1 MHNATRMDD
10 LKPRTRIVYE
20 THAAAWDAQRSRV
33 LFEKGWLDRLLA
45 FSAPGDCVLDVGC
58 GAGEPVAGYL
68 VARGRRVC
76 GVDFSAPMLE
86 MARARFPGERWTLG
100 DMRVLDLGETF
111 SGVIAWDSFFH
122 LTAEE
127 QRATL
132 PRLAGH
138 VAPGG
143 ALLATVGPA
152 EGEAIGAVDG
162 AAVYHASLSIAE
174 YERWLNAAGM
184 RLVAFTPDDPDC
196 AGHSVLL
203 AAR

>member
-1 MHNATRMDD
+1 MDD
-10 LKPRTRIVYE
+10 VKTQTKAVYE
-20 THAAAWDAQRSRV
+20 THAAAWDAQRSRA

-45 FSAPGDCVLDVGC
+45 FGAAGDGVLDAGC
-58 GAGEPVAGYL
+58 GAGEPIAAYL
-68 VARGRRVC
+68 VAQGRRVC
-76 GVDFSAPMLE
+76 GVDFSGAMLDI
-86 MARARFPGERWTLG
+86 ARARFPGERWLQA
-100 DMRVLDLGETF
+100 DMRALDLGVTF
-111 SGVIAWDSFFH
+111 AGVIAWDSFFH

-132 PRLAGH
+132 PRLAAH

-152 EGEAIGAVDG
+152 EGEAIGSVDG
-162 AAVYHASLSIAE
+162 AAVYHASLSTGE
-174 YERWLNAAGM
+174 YERLLNAAGM

>member
-1 MHNATRMDD
+1 MADVKTQT
-10 LKPRTRIVYE
+10 KAVYE
-20 THAAAWDAQRSRV
+20 VHAAAWDAQRSRV

-45 FSAPGDCVLDVGC
+45 FSVAGDCILDAGC
-58 GAGEPVAGYL
+58 GAGEPVSAYL
-68 VARGRRVC
+68 VAEGRRVH
-76 GVDFSAPMLE
+76 GVDFSAPMLD

-100 DMRVLDLGETF
+100 DMRTLDLGEVF
-111 SGVIAWDSFFH
+111 AGVIAWDSFFH

-132 PRLAGH
+132 PRLCAH

-174 YERWLNAAGM
+174 YERLLNAAGM

>member
-1 MHNATRMDD
+1 MDD
-10 LKPRTRIVYE
+10 VKTQTKAVYE
-20 THAAAWDAQRSRV
+20 AQAEAWDEGRSRA

-45 FSAPGDCVLDVGC
+45 FGAAGDCVLDVGC
-58 GAGEPVAGYL
+58 GAGEPGSAYVVAQ
-68 VARGRRVC
+68 GRRVQ
-76 GVDFSAPMLE
+76 GVDFSAAMLD
-86 MARARFPGERWTLG
+86 MARARFPEEHWTLA
-100 DMRVLDLGETF
+100 DMRTLDLGETF
-111 SGVIAWDSFFH
+111 AGVIAWDSFFH

-127 QRATL
+127 QRVTL

-143 ALLATVGPA
+143 ALLVTVGPA
-152 EGEAIGAVDG
+152 EGEAIGSVAGVS
-162 AAVYHASLSIAE
+162 VYHASLSIAE
-174 YERWLNAAGM
+174 YERLLNAAGM

>member
-1 MHNATRMDD
+1 MDD
-10 LKPRTRIVYE
+10 VTTQTKAVYE
-20 THAAAWDAQRSRV
+20 AHAAAWDAERSRA

-45 FSAPGDCVLDVGC
+45 FGAAGDSVLDVGC

-68 VARGRRVC
+68 VAQGRRVC
-76 GVDFSAPMLE
+76 GVDFAGPMLDI
-86 MARARFPGERWTLG
+86 ARARFPGARWLEA
-100 DMRVLDLGETF
+100 DMRTLDLGATF
-111 SGVIAWDSFFH
+111 AGVIAWDSFFH
-122 LTAEE
+122 LTANE

-132 PRLAGH
+132 PRLCAH

-143 ALLATVGPA
+143 ALLVTVGPS
-152 EGEAIGAVDG
+152 EGEAIGSVDG
-162 AAVYHASLSIAE
+162 AAVYHASLSIGE
-174 YERWLNAAGM
+174 YERLLNEAGM

>member
-1 MHNATRMDD
+1 MDD
-10 LKPRTRIVYE
+10 VKTQTKAVYE
-20 THAAAWDAQRSRV
+20 AHAAAWDRERSRV
-33 LFEKGWLDRLLA
+33 LFEKPWLDRLLA
-45 FSAPGDCVLDVGC
+45 FGVAGDCVLDVGC

-68 VARGRRVC
+68 VARGRRVY
-76 GVDFSAPMLE
+76 GVDFSAPMIG
-86 MARARFPGERWTLG
+86 MARARFPGERWMLG
-100 DMRVLDLGETF
+100 DMRALDLGETF
-111 SGVIAWDSFFH
+111 AGVVAWDSFFH

-132 PRLAGH
+132 PRLCAH

-174 YERWLNAAGM
+174 YERLLNAAGM